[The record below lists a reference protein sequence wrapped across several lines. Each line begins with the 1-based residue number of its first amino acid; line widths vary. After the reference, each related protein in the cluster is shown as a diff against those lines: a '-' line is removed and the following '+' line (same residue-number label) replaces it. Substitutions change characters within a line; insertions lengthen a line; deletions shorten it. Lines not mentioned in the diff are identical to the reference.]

1 MKGTPMRVMT
11 QDWQHLLFAHWS
23 YEPDMIRGLLPPQLA
38 EQGVE
43 LDTFEGRA
51 YVGLVPFQMRNLRL
65 RGLPPIPTTADFPEV
80 NVRTYVT
87 HRGRPAVWF
96 FSLDTPQILPTLVAR
111 TAFRL
116 PYCWSRASVTVTGS
130 TPGSILA
137 SSVERR
143 WPGRATSTLAARIGE
158 PVSPTPLTEFL
169 TARWG
174 LVATASVFGRQPSV
188 WYGPVEHEPW
198 HLHRAHLL
206 DLDDHLLEAAGLPA
220 PQGEP
225 LLHYS
230 AGVSTTVF
238 SLERLSRADQPPI

>member
-1 MKGTPMRVMT
+1 MKVMT
-11 QDWQHLLFAHWS
+11 QDWRHLLFAHWS
-23 YEPDMIRGLLPPQLA
+23 YDPDTVRALLPTRLA
-38 EQGVE
+38 EHGVE

-51 YVGLVPFQMRNLRL
+51 YVGLVPFQMHDLRL
-65 RGLPPIPTTADFPEV
+65 RGLPPIPTTANFPEI

-143 WPGRATSTLAARIGE
+143 WPDRATSTLAVRIGD
-158 PVSPTPLTEFL
+158 PVAPTALTEFV

-174 LVATASVFGRQPSV
+174 LVATASFFGRRPAV
-188 WYGPVEHEPW
+188 WYGPIEHEPW
-198 HLHRAHLL
+198 PLQSAELL
-206 DLDDHLLEAAGLPA
+206 DLDDALITAAGLPA
-220 PQGEP
+220 PQGDP

-230 AGVSTTVF
+230 PGVSTTVF
-238 SLERLSRADQPPI
+238 GLERLARADQPPI

>member
-1 MKGTPMRVMT
+1 MKVMT
-11 QDWQHLLFAHWS
+11 QEWRHLLFAHWS
-23 YEPDMIRGLLPPQLA
+23 YEPDEVRALLPPQLA
-38 EQGVE
+38 EHGVE

-51 YVGLVPFQMRNLRL
+51 YVGLVPFQMQNLRL
-65 RGLPPIPTTADFPEV
+65 RGLPPIPSTSDFPEI

-96 FSLDTPQILPTLVAR
+96 FSLDTPQVLPTLVAR

-143 WPGRATSTLAARIGE
+143 WPGRAHSTMAVRIGE
-158 PVSPTPLTEFL
+158 SITPTPLTEFL

-174 LVATASVFGRQPSV
+174 LVAAASIFGRRPAV
-188 WYGPVEHEPW
+188 WYGPIEHEPW
-198 HLHRAHLL
+198 PLQSAELL
-206 DLDDHLLEAAGLPA
+206 DLDDGLVRASGLSA
-220 PQGEP
+220 PNGEP

-230 AGVSTTVF
+230 QGVSTTVF
-238 SLERLSRADQPPI
+238 SLERLG